1 MDHIRQRSE
10 FVNSLARKNRNDLVT
25 KFLQGEVMSNL
36 VTYIVCLTV
45 AASLQVT
52 VSSPAWSQTEQVQ
65 SAAIHVTPSTPPIQR
80 IITPNHNATA
90 QQIEPVKITS
100 AWTAPDPWFIYTVTI
115 IVLLGSLLALRVIG
129 TALSNSSWSL
139 SDALS
144 EEVDITAFETI
155 DGIRKPMMDGSQNPV
170 VIKEMRA
177 SMSRVVAM
185 MGMLVIM
192 LMFLGFGTFALY
204 VFAKTGSLPESI
216 DQVVNFL
223 IAGLTLFAP
232 YVVNKF
238 SAVFEG
244 LSPKRT

>member
-155 DGIRKPMMDGSQNPV
+155 DGIRKPMMDGSQKWPRLF
-170 VIKEMRA
+170 EQR
-177 SMSRVVAM
+177 
-185 MGMLVIM
+185 
-192 LMFLGFGTFALY
+192 
-204 VFAKTGSLPESI
+204 PEYFKW
-216 DQVVNFL
+216 NL
-223 IAGLTLFAP
+223 C
-232 YVVNKF
+232 
-238 SAVFEG
+238 
-244 LSPKRT
+244 

>member
-1 MDHIRQRSE
+1 
-10 FVNSLARKNRNDLVT
+10 
-25 KFLQGEVMSNL
+25 
-36 VTYIVCLTV
+36 
-45 AASLQVT
+45 
-52 VSSPAWSQTEQVQ
+52 
-65 SAAIHVTPSTPPIQR
+65 
-80 IITPNHNATA
+80 
-90 QQIEPVKITS
+90 
-100 AWTAPDPWFIYTVTI
+100 
-115 IVLLGSLLALRVIG
+115 
-129 TALSNSSWSL
+129 
-139 SDALS
+139 
-144 EEVDITAFETI
+144 
-155 DGIRKPMMDGSQNPV
+155 MMDGSQNPV